1 MMKKEKQP
9 KEKVVKEKKP
19 LFKKTEK
26 GEAGVKALKSKGKG
40 VKISFNFNLL
50 KSGIGRKILAMA
62 LVIIVAFSVM
72 MGVLIIRTSS
82 FNAQYA
88 ASIDNLTKL
97 NYVKTYVPNIAKD
110 INTLKFRKGSL
121 DDNNEKIGREL
132 KKEVSYI
139 EAVQEGI
146 VDQDG
151 LYVPNIQRANSLLG
165 VMQKMQEL
173 YDEIYAIADGKITND
188 CRDQI
193 EQMKKHAEKVVDE
206 CNEIISLEIKRTA
219 DVQGDI
225 QNAYDAMIGMIIGMI
240 VALAVFAVII
250 ALYVTGSIASAIE
263 KLSKQVVK
271 MANGDL
277 SGETVVVKGKNEV
290 SLLTKNFGIMK
301 DSITEIVQKVT
312 DVTLE
317 IEETAK
323 QTSVRA
329 EENESGILS
338 TTENISIVSQR
349 MDEQTA
355 VVDASIRQIVEMQ
368 QISDEIA
375 HRADAI
381 AQNAKKSYENTVT
394 SNDTIDTYMNQLQGV
409 NEMMNQVSEV
419 ADNLVD
425 KTKKMN
431 VILNSITEI
440 ASQTN
445 LLSLNASIEAAR
457 AGESGRGFA
466 VVADEI
472 RKLADETS
480 HSADEI
486 NQIIV
491 EVQGQAG
498 EVSSKMNESLEQLN
512 VNTKL
517 AGQTK
522 ENLGIIQEDTG
533 SVSANVDSILVE
545 IKTMAAI
552 VEQFVESMDKINH
565 SATDNMENT
574 REINVTMSQQSAN
587 LKDVVDS
594 AERLAGLSGELKDAV
609 SRFKL

>member
-1 MMKKEKQP
+1 MMKKEKVV
-9 KEKVVKEKKP
+9 KEKAVKEKKP
-19 LFKKTEK
+19 LFKNKAKEEVSKDLKQKKEK
-26 GEAGVKALKSKGKG
+26 VK
-40 VKISFNFNLL
+40 VNIL

-62 LVIIVAFSVM
+62 GVIILAFCIM
-72 MGVLIIRTSS
+72 MGVLIVRTSS

-88 ASIDNLTKL
+88 ESIDNLTKL
-97 NYVKTYVPNIAKD
+97 NYVKSYVPNIAKD

-121 DDNNEKIGREL
+121 ADNDEKIGREL
-132 KKEVSYI
+132 QKQIHYV
-139 EAVQEGI
+139 EAVQAGI
-146 VDQDG
+146 EDQNG
-151 LYVPNIQRANSLLG
+151 LYTPNIQRANSLLG
-165 VMQKMQEL
+165 VMQKMQGL

-188 CRDQI
+188 CRDQVDK
-193 EQMKKHAEKVVDE
+193 MKKHAEKIVDE
-206 CNEIISLEIKRTA
+206 CNELITLEIKRTA

-240 VALAVFAVII
+240 VVVAVFAVVI
-250 ALYVTGSIASAIE
+250 ALYVTGSIAKAIE

-277 SGETVVVKGKNEV
+277 SGDVVVVKGKNEV
-290 SLLTKNFGIMK
+290 SLLTQNFGTMK
-301 DSITEIVQKVT
+301 EGIAEIVQKVT
-312 DVTLE
+312 DVTLR
-317 IEETAK
+317 IEETAQ
-323 QTSVRA
+323 QTSIRA
-329 EENESGILS
+329 EENESGILA
-338 TTENISIVSQR
+338 TTENIAIVSER
-349 MDEQTA
+349 MDEQTRI
-355 VVDASIRQIVEMQ
+355 VDDSMRHIVEMQ
-368 QISDEIA
+368 QISEENA
-375 HRADAI
+375 KRADAI
-381 AQNAKKSYENTVT
+381 SDNAKKSYENTVT
-394 SNDTIDTYMNQLQGV
+394 SNDTIDTYMNQLTSV
-409 NEMMNQVSEV
+409 NEMMFQVSEV

-486 NQIIV
+486 NQIIA

-522 ENLGIIQEDTG
+522 DNLSIIQEDTG
-533 SVSANVDSILVE
+533 SVSANVDSILVD
-545 IKTMAAI
+545 IKSMADI
-552 VEQFVESMDKINH
+552 VQQFVDSMDKINL
-565 SATDNMENT
+565 SANDNRENT
-574 REINVTMSQQSAN
+574 REINETMSNQSAN
-587 LKDVVDS
+587 LKEVADS
-594 AERLAGLSGELKDAV
+594 AEMLAGLSEELKDAV

>member
-1 MMKKEKQP
+1 MMKKEKVV
-9 KEKVVKEKKP
+9 KEKPVKEKKP
-19 LFKKTEK
+19 LFKKKEK
-26 GEAGVKALKSKGKG
+26 AGDSKVPKQKKEKVK
-40 VKISFNFNLL
+40 VNIL

-62 LVIIVAFSVM
+62 AVIILAFCIM
-72 MGVLIIRTSS
+72 MGVLIVRTSS

-88 ASIDNLTKL
+88 ESIDNLTKL
-97 NYVKTYVPNIAKD
+97 NYVKSYVPNIAKD

-121 DDNNEKIGREL
+121 ADNDEKIGREL
-132 KKEVSYI
+132 QKQVRYI
-139 EAVQEGI
+139 EAVQLGI
-146 VDQDG
+146 EDQNG
-151 LYVPNIQRANSLLG
+151 LYTPNIQRANSLLG

-188 CRDQI
+188 CRDQVDK
-193 EQMKKHAEKVVDE
+193 MKKHAEKIVDE
-206 CNEIISLEIKRTA
+206 CNELITLEIKRTA

-240 VALAVFAVII
+240 AVVAVFAVVI
-250 ALYVTGSIASAIE
+250 ALYVTGSIAKAIE

-277 SGETVVVKGKNEV
+277 SGDVVVVKGKNEV
-290 SLLTKNFGIMK
+290 SLLTQNFGTMK
-301 DSITEIVQKVT
+301 EGIAEIVQKVT
-312 DVTLE
+312 DVTLR
-317 IEETAK
+317 IEETAQ
-323 QTSVRA
+323 QTSIRA
-329 EENESGILS
+329 EENESGILA
-338 TTENISIVSQR
+338 TTENIAIVSDR
-349 MDEQTA
+349 MDEQTRI
-355 VVDASIRQIVEMQ
+355 VDESMRHIVEMQ

-375 HRADAI
+375 KRADAI
-381 AQNAKKSYENTVT
+381 SDNAKKSYENTVT
-394 SNDTIDTYMNQLQGV
+394 SNDTIDTYMNQLTSV
-409 NEMMNQVSEV
+409 NEMMFQVSEV

-486 NQIIV
+486 NRIIV

-522 ENLGIIQEDTG
+522 DNLSVIQEDTG
-533 SVSANVDSILVE
+533 SVSANVDSILVD
-545 IKTMAAI
+545 IKSMADI
-552 VEQFVESMDKINH
+552 VQQFVESMDKINL
-565 SATDNMENT
+565 SANDNRENT
-574 REINVTMSQQSAN
+574 REINETMSNQSAN
-587 LKDVVDS
+587 LKEVADS
-594 AERLAGLSGELKDAV
+594 AEMLAGLSEELKDAV